1 MMDIKDVSGKEIQYV
16 LSKLK
21 PNYFIPDE
29 VYNLK
34 LGEEY
39 K

>member
-1 MMDIKDVSGKEIQYV
+1 MMDIEDVSGKEIQYMI
-16 LSKLK
+16 SKLK
-21 PNYFIPDE
+21 PNYFIPDK